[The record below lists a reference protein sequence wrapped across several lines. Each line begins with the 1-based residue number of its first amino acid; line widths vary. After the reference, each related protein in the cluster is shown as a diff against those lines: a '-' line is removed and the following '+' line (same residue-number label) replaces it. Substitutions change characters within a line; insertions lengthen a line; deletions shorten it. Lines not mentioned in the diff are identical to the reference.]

1 MGLNRANRE
10 AREINLDLLLSFT
23 ITMPYE
29 VPRMRRGHSLNTML
43 FILAYKCNGANTE
56 ASAAVQ
62 GEKD

>member
-10 AREINLDLLLSFT
+10 AREINLDLLLPF
-23 ITMPYE
+23 TMPYE

-43 FILAYKCNGANTE
+43 FILAYNCNGANTE